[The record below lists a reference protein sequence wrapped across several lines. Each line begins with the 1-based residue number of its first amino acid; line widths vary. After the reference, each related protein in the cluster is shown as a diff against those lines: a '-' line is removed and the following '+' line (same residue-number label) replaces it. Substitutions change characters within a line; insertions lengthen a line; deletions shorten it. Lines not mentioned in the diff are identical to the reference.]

1 MLLLLLFALIAGAG
15 TAITPCVLPVLPAL
29 LSASAIGGRRRP
41 LGIVLGL
48 AVTFTITIVALAKL
62 VNGVGLGSSAT
73 RILAIVVLIS
83 FGVVMLVPA
92 LAQRVQAPLSRLAR
106 FGPKTRGDGFWTGLG
121 VGGALG
127 FVCAPCA
134 GPILG
139 AVIGVS
145 ATTGPTV
152 RVVLIALAYSAGLS
166 TVLLIYGLGGRKVL
180 ARIKRSARGH
190 VVERTL
196 AMVLIATGVA
206 MAFNLDT
213 SFDDL
218 FGKNA
223 ATLPAFLTDPTQ
235 ALENSNAVE
244 NRLAALRP
252 PSRFVTRQ
260 EAAAKKAKA
269 NPAVAASLPKLGA
282 APNFTNTQDWFN
294 TPGDRPLSITKLRG
308 KVVIVDFWTYTCIN
322 CIRTLPFVKGLYAH
336 YHRYGLDIVG
346 VETPEFTFEQEAS
359 NVRAA
364 IKSDGISYPVVQDN
378 RYGTWDAYQNEY
390 WPAEYYI
397 DANGEVR
404 HTQFGEGDYEKDETI
419 VRELLTAAGARH
431 LPARMTAHALT
442 PSTDLG
448 TQETYLNPQRESG
461 FVEPFAS
468 GTNNYVAPKTL
479 PLDQW
484 ALKGSWTVGSQ
495 SITPGP
501 SASQVSTSDGSGSVP
516 ASSGSGSH
524 VSSISGSVQARDVYL
539 VMTSGDGTAREGRVL
554 INGEPPT
561 AAERGTDVRAG
572 GYFTVVGERLYN
584 LVKLKQDGQFA
595 ITVQISK
602 GINAYD
608 FTFG

>member
-1 MLLLLLFALIAGAG
+1 
-15 TAITPCVLPVLPAL
+15 VLPVLPAL
-29 LSASAIGGRRRP
+29 LSASAVGGRRRP

-48 AVTFTITIVALAKL
+48 AVTFTIAIVVLAKL
-62 VNGVGLGSSAT
+62 VDGVGLGKSAT
-73 RILAIVVLIS
+73 RTLAIIVLIG

-106 FGPKTRGDGFWTGLG
+106 FGPKTRGDGFWSGIG

-145 ATTGPTV
+145 SSTGPTV
-152 RVVLIALAYSAGLS
+152 QVVLIAIAYSAGLS
-166 TVLLIYGLGGRKVL
+166 TLLLLYGLGGRKVL
-180 ARIKRSARGH
+180 TRIKRSARGH

-196 AMVLIATGVA
+196 ALVLIVTGVV
-206 MAFNLDT
+206 MAFNLDVRFENFLAHNVPT
-213 SFDDL
+213 
-218 FGKNA
+218 
-223 ATLPAFLTDPTQ
+223 FLTDPTSG
-235 ALENSNAVE
+235 LETSNAVE

-252 PSRFVTRQ
+252 ESRFAKRQ
-260 EAAAKKAKA
+260 EADAKKASA
-269 NPAVAASLPKLGA
+269 TATGVAALPDLGT
-282 APNFTNTQDWFN
+282 APNFKDTEDWFN

-322 CIRTLPFVKGLYAH
+322 CIRTLPFVEGLYKH
-336 YHRYGLDIVG
+336 YHRYGLEIVG

-364 IKSDGISYPVVQDN
+364 IKSDGLTYPVVQDN
-378 RYGTWDAYQNEY
+378 HYGTWDAYQNEY
-390 WPAEYYI
+390 WPADYFI
-397 DANGEVR
+397 DAKGEVR

-419 VRELLTAAGARH
+419 VRELLTAAGAH
-431 LPARMTAHALT
+431 SLPPRMTARALT
-442 PSTDLG
+442 PSAELG
-448 TQETYLNPQRESG
+448 TAETYLNPQREEGEG
-461 FVEPFAS
+461 FVEPFAV
-468 GTNNYVAPKTL
+468 GTNNYVAPTTL
-479 PLDQW
+479 PLNQW
-484 ALKGSWTVGSQ
+484 ALKGSWTVSSQ

-501 SASQVSTSDGSGSVP
+501 STSQVLPGEGS
-516 ASSGSGSH
+516 ASH

-539 VMTSGDGTAREGRVL
+539 VMTSRDGTPREGRIL

-584 LVKLKQDGQFA
+584 LVKLNQDAQFT